1 MRYKIIAGLAALILF
16 LAFCFLQQSRISR
29 QKNEISKLSDEITIL
44 QNKNTLCNAY
54 LEKQNLAIRSL
65 KLDINKTSKEPD
77 QVEKIKKVYIEDK
90 SCKGELDAYK
100 KLFDSGF

>member
-1 MRYKIIAGLAALILF
+1 MNYKTVFSLIVAVLF
-16 LAFCFLQQSRISR
+16 LTVGFLQQNRISR
-29 QKNEISKLSDEITIL
+29 QKNEISKLSDEITVL

-100 KLFDSGF
+100 KLFDSSF